1 MLRWLP
7 ALPALLVAG
16 PVLAAKARP
25 APLKPLPPIHYVCED
40 GTRLIVA
47 FSNPAVT
54 PGTADLRVSGTGRE
68 VMLTQAAA
76 ADGSRYVSGQTEFWI
91 KGNTATYADR
101 DPAVNCHV
109 KK

>member
-1 MLRWLP
+1 MLKG
-7 ALPALLVAG
+7 ATTLLVLLAAG
-16 PVLAAKARP
+16 PALAAKAKP
-25 APLKPLPPIHYVCED
+25 LPLKPLPPVHYVCED
-40 GTRLIVA
+40 GTRLIVT

-68 VMLTQAAA
+68 VMLTRAAA
-76 ADGSRYVSGQTEFWI
+76 ADGGRYTADQTEFWI

-101 DPAVNCHV
+101 APAVNCHV